1 MISKRYILSIIVA
14 TALAGMAGTVSA
26 HQMNS
31 GGVGWQTAPG
41 MMNNQNSGPG
51 TMGPGDMDQAHSG
64 MMGPGTLGGYCPAC
78 GMRFGTGSY
87 FGLDLNKDQS
97 HQIARIEYRAR
108 AQQRELMSELREAQ
122 NKLHELDYADPRDP
136 SAIYSELSTIDGL
149 QRQMF
154 EANLNARS
162 EVQSILTPEQR
173 ERVDHL
179 AQNGMIW
186 RF

>member
-1 MISKRYILSIIVA
+1 MISKTQILSIVAA
-14 TALAGMAGTVSA
+14 TALAGMVGTVSA
-26 HQMNS
+26 NQVNS

-41 MMNNQNSGPG
+41 MINNQN
-51 TMGPGDMDQAHSG
+51 TGPGDLAEAHPG

-87 FGLDLNKDQS
+87 FGLNLNKDQS
-97 HQIARIEYRAR
+97 KQIAQIENQAR
-108 AQQRELMSELREAQ
+108 AQQRELMSQLRHAQ
-122 NKLHELDYADPRDP
+122 NKLHELDYAGTRDP
-136 SAIYSELSTIDGL
+136 SAIYSQLSKIDGL

-154 EANLNARS
+154 EANLNARRK
-162 EVQSILTPEQR
+162 VQALLTPEQR

-179 AQNGMIW
+179 AQNGIIW